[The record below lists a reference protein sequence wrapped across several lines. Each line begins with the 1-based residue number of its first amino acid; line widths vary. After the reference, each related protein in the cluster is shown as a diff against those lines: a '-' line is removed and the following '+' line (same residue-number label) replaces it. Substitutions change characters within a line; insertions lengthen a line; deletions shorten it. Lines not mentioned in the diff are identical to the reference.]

1 MRRGTAVNACL
12 LDCSKAFDKCRFDK
26 LFKKLID
33 KGLPPLIVRVLIF
46 VYEEQTAW
54 VTLAG
59 HKSEQFKISNG
70 TRQGSVLSPVIF
82 SVYLDGLLSEL
93 RRRGLGCF
101 IGGYWVGA
109 CGYADDIIL
118 MSPNRHMLQ
127 KMIDVCEVYAVDHNL
142 TFSTDLV
149 PARSKTKC
157 IYFCG
162 RQNRVVYPDPLRL
175 AGKELPW
182 VKSADHL
189 GHILSQHCSMDPDC
203 NRARQKFISASCDIR
218 EQLFFANPQEII
230 KAVEIMAMDAYGCM
244 LWSLSNETSQ
254 KFFRCWNTLVKIIYN
269 IPRSTYTY
277 LIEGFFASQST
288 SLRSQILSRYAT
300 FYWKLVNS
308 SSSEIR
314 AISRIVEKDPRSPSY
329 SNLRY
334 ITSLTSLDQPYMYSK
349 QRIKIAL
356 PRKEVPDGEKWT
368 FGLLV
373 SLLEL
378 RRVKNVKA
386 EDSKSICA
394 MIDSL
399 CST

>member
-1 MRRGTAVNACL
+1 
-12 LDCSKAFDKCRFDK
+12 
-26 LFKKLID
+26 
-33 KGLPPLIVRVLIF
+33 
-46 VYEEQTAW
+46 
-54 VTLAG
+54 
-59 HKSEQFKISNG
+59 
-70 TRQGSVLSPVIF
+70 
-82 SVYLDGLLSEL
+82 
-93 RRRGLGCF
+93 
-101 IGGYWVGA
+101 
-109 CGYADDIIL
+109 
-118 MSPNRHMLQ
+118 
-127 KMIDVCEVYAVDHNL
+127 
-142 TFSTDLV
+142 
-149 PARSKTKC
+149 
-157 IYFCG
+157 
-162 RQNRVVYPDPLRL
+162 
-175 AGKELPW
+175 
-182 VKSADHL
+182 
-189 GHILSQHCSMDPDC
+189 
-203 NRARQKFISASCDIR
+203 
-218 EQLFFANPQEII
+218 
-230 KAVEIMAMDAYGCM
+230 MAMDAYGCM
-244 LWSLSNETSQ
+244 LWSLSNETTQ

-356 PRKEVPDGEKWT
+356 PRKEVPDGEKWRL
-368 FGLLV
+368 GLLV

-399 CST
+399 CSTQTLNSVDDSPRYGT